1 MSFPK
6 SQFLKKGF
14 SDFFRIDQ
22 NVHDGGIL
30 LFVREDIP
38 TKGLS
43 TESIPSEYYLSKPKW
58 LISCSYNLHKNTI
71 FKHTEILSK
80 NLDYLQSPQYEKNI
94 IMRFQM
100 SK

>member
-1 MSFPK
+1 MI
-6 SQFLKKGF
+6 
-14 SDFFRIDQ
+14 FFRIDQ

-30 LFVREDIP
+30 LYVREDIP
-38 TKGLS
+38 TKRLS

-71 FKHTEILSK
+71 SKHTEILSK
-80 NLDYLQSPQYEKNI
+80 NLDYLHSPQYERNI

>member
-6 SQFLKKGF
+6 SQFLIKGF

-30 LFVREDIP
+30 LYVREDIP
-38 TKGLS
+38 TKRLS

-58 LISCSYNLHKNTI
+58 LEFKISYILLSMK
-71 FKHTEILSK
+71 EISL
-80 NLDYLQSPQYEKNI
+80 
-94 IMRFQM
+94 
-100 SK
+100 